1 MLSPYDRCEVM
12 VSYQDLPVREKY
24 KDKTM
29 IGQEVILLALSD
41 VSLFLTDDAEV
52 NGRRERRRTWI
63 TAVRLQHRS
72 DQRPAERRWTSDVQ

>member
-72 DQRPAERRWTSDVQ
+72 DQRPAERR